1 MSTIL
6 LQQQA
11 QTYSAA
17 RTADSVTPPQT
28 LAQLS
33 QPAAALILKAQAGQ
47 SYRLVDSATGQLVV
61 AKSIQR
67 DGRRVIVE
75 LDNDNSLEIDDFF
88 TPEGETAAPL
98 ELITGTSDA
107 LCPAVVTPSSMT
119 SAASSDSPV
128 VLWTAGQASEL
139 CLAPMAVAAA
149 MTETV
154 AGVAAASAAG
164 AGAAAGAA
172 GAGLSAG
179 WLAAAGLGVAAAAAG
194 GGGGSNTSPAIDP
207 KVQALQ
213 DIQNAAQNNS
223 ASNGS
228 PSLATYSAAGVTG
241 VTANNLTAINNA
253 LNTAPIDGTHADT
266 TAEVQALVDS
276 VNRILAEANGSAPDA
291 SSTNPNAAD
300 YANMGASIGNAAT
313 DPENLALLNSIVGDK
328 TAADVSNASQI
339 NALAQI
345 ANTIQSTAAGDSTAP
360 ALTVADLTAI
370 GLTGVTADNLQ
381 AITQVIAAQAD
392 DGSDTTSVAQ
402 LQAIVQKVNDA
413 QTAITTA
420 AQDNTASHSTLPL
433 STYTDAGVS
442 GVTADSQTAIE
453 TALNSAA
460 VQGIDVNTT
469 AQVQALVDAYKRIL
483 AEANGSAADTTPD
496 PSAADYTRIGVTGV
510 DSAVKA
516 ALLSDAIGDKTTTN
530 VDTVAKVQTLADA
543 VSAVMAAAS
552 ATSPNGPT
560 LAQLQALGLTSVT
573 ADNLAGVQQAL
584 ANTVDDGSG
593 VDSLAELQA
602 LVNDVNA
609 AASTISAAAQDNN
622 ATATTPTAATY
633 ATAGVT
639 GVTSDNLA
647 TINNA
652 LNSAAVTGTSVDT
665 PAEIQALVN
674 SYNAILAEANG
685 SAADATPTA
694 DPTAADYS
702 NIGVTGVDSAA
713 KAALLGD
720 VIGNKVAADVD
731 TVAEVQT
738 LANAVSAVM
747 SAAAATTPTGPT
759 LAELQ
764 TLGIAGVTAG
774 TLSAVQQAIA
784 NTANDGTGVDTV
796 AELQAVVDG
805 VISPVSAIS
814 NAAQNNSATVTS
826 PSVATYANAGVTG
839 VTSGNLAAVNDA
851 LNSASVVGTSVDT
864 TAEIQTLVN
873 SYATILAEANGSAAD
888 ATPTAD
894 PTAADYN
901 NIGVTAV
908 DSAAKASLL
917 GDVIGDKVAADVD
930 TVAEVQT
937 LANAVSAVMTAAAAT
952 TPTGPTLAQ
961 LQALGMTGVTADNLA
976 AVQKAIAGTADDGT
990 GADTVAEL
998 QALINGVNSAVSSI
1012 SSAAQANNATA
1023 TTPSTGTYA
1032 TAGVTGVNSGNLAAV
1047 NDALNSASLVGT
1059 SVDTTA
1065 EIQILVN
1072 SYAAIL
1078 AEANGSAADATP
1090 TTDPSAADYTRI
1102 GVTGVDSTA
1111 KAGLLGDVIGNKVTA
1126 DVDTV
1131 AEVQTLANAV
1141 NAVMTAAAATT
1152 PTGPTL
1158 AELQT
1163 LGIAGVTAGTLNAV
1177 QQAIANTAND
1187 GTGVDT
1193 VAELQAVVDGVIA
1206 PVSAISNAAQNNS
1219 ATATSPNVATYANA
1233 SVTGVTNI
1241 NLAAVN
1247 DALNSSSVVGTS
1259 VDTTAKIQTLVNS
1272 YNAILGEANGPA
1284 ADATP
1289 TANPSA
1295 TDYANIG
1302 ADIGTASTDAENLA
1316 LLNDIVGGKVSADVD
1331 TVAEINA
1338 LAVIANAIEL
1348 TAAGGTPSPA
1358 LTVADFQKVGL
1369 TNVSNANLANVLA
1382 SIAAKNDNG
1391 TETDSLAELQAI
1403 VNASAPN
1410 TTVST
1415 LSLSNDSGLS
1425 NTDFVT
1431 QGASQT
1437 ITGTLSTATLA
1448 GEKVQI
1454 SLDNGSTWVDTTQ
1467 TAGTNT
1473 FSLATTLTSS
1483 STLQARVVDARGN
1496 AATAYSQSY
1505 TFDTT
1510 APTSAVDLDSA
1521 TGTQATS
1528 SLTVNAGDW
1537 QSGVH
1542 IAANVQA
1549 PTSTDICALQLTL
1562 GGAGLQDTDHLVLGS
1577 ADFALNANNSAS
1589 NVTLGGVTGLNY
1601 SYNSSTHVLTLTQAA
1616 NAAFD
1621 PSKVDD
1627 ILQSVQMRSATMAD
1641 ATPGD
1646 RTVTIAYQDLAG
1658 NNSTSATS
1666 TVSVIPVAQM
1676 STVNL
1681 IQSQLSSEAAT
1692 GETVTAYNNAGSFYF
1707 ERNSNTNW
1715 NAQNTWAQSK
1725 TYDAAD
1731 GSTQQMHLV
1740 HINTGAESSALRM
1753 TPNNVV
1759 RNDSFFM
1766 GVTDWNKDGTW
1777 EYSYSGNSQA
1787 NQVSQAFFQKNNATD
1802 TTPWGN
1808 YSQWNSGEPGTDP
1821 VETISAVS
1829 TNGGWI
1835 DWAPAN
1841 NNNADGMAE
1850 LEYSR
1855 VLNLAKTS
1863 NHGSIDV
1870 ASSTAGTAYL
1880 VKSTATVTN
1889 VASITGL
1896 ADSQWNSVAV
1906 GSSGILNYE
1915 DFTLA
1920 PKGWTDNGSAIT
1932 TGLNLSNNYGLN
1944 GTLGRFGNTTEGTE
1958 AVSKTYTGLPAS
1970 SKVWIE
1976 FDMLEM
1982 DNWQGQNF
1990 NVYVNGVLTVAT
2002 QYFGTGT
2009 DKDAW
2014 DGGID
2019 MGDLSNSSNGGNANT
2034 ALKEEAHHYAIQA
2047 TTDANGQIKLGFGM
2061 STSSTDTNVLSSS
2074 EASWAVDN
2082 MMVRSTAG
2090 SDSSSLSLA
2099 GLENGT
2105 YVLYTADANGNL
2117 SRNVS
2122 TTVNVTS
2129 SESLISAA
2137 ADANN
2142 ASSNTVSVTTYAD
2155 AGVTGVTSS
2164 NLASMND
2171 ALNTSSVVGTSVDTT
2186 AKIQTLVNSYNTI
2199 LAEANGATADA
2210 TPTTNPSAT
2219 DYANIGANIGTA
2231 STDAENLALLND
2243 IVGGKVSAD
2252 VDTIAEINALAAIA
2266 NAIELTAAGG
2276 TPSPALTVADLQ
2288 KAGLSNVTSANLAN
2302 VLTAIAAKND
2312 NGTETDSL
2320 AELQA
2325 IVDTSAP
2332 NTTVSTLSFSND
2344 SGLSNTDFNTH
2355 TAAQTVTGT
2364 LSGNTLA
2371 GDNVQISLDNGSTW
2385 VDATHTAG
2393 TNTFSLSTT
2402 LTGDNT
2408 MLARVVDARGNAAP
2422 AFNQSYVYDTTAP
2435 TSAVDLDSASGT
2447 QASSAQTVNAG
2458 DWQSGVHI
2466 AANVQAP
2473 TSTDIRAIQL
2483 TLGGDGLQG
2492 TDHLLLDGT
2501 DIALNANS
2509 NASGLSAGGVGGLSY
2524 SYNSSTHVLTLTQAG
2539 NAAFDPSLVDD
2550 ILQSVQMRS
2559 TTMAD
2564 ATPGDRTVT
2573 IAYQDLA
2580 GNNSTSATSTVSVIP
2595 VAQMSTVSLIAS
2607 QLSTETATGEAV
2619 TADNTSGSFYFDR
2632 NSHYNWSTQNTW
2644 ALGKTYDAAD
2654 GSTQQMHLVHIN
2666 SGVESAAVAAQQSSS
2681 ADTWNYFMGATDWD
2695 NDGTWNYTYGSANS
2709 NLGASFYNRLATGS
2723 AATPWG
2729 NYSNWN
2735 NGEPN
2740 GGEQVATITRNT
2752 GGWFD
2757 WSAGNTAD
2765 AIAELEYSRVL
2776 NLAKSNSQGSIDV
2789 ASSTAGTAYLVKSTA
2804 TITNEAS
2811 ITSLADSQW
2820 NSVAVGAS
2828 GILRYEDF
2836 TLAPKGWADNGTA
2849 ITTSLNGTL
2858 GRFGNTTTGTE
2869 AVSKTYTGLP
2879 ASSKVWIEFD
2889 MLEMDNWQGQT
2900 FNVYVNSVLTV
2911 ATQYFG
2917 STNVDDAWDGGVSL
2931 GDASNVSNGGNA
2943 NTALKEE
2950 AHHYA
2955 VQATTDANG
2964 HIQLG
2969 FGMSTS
2975 SASPNVLTTDEASW
2989 SVDNMTIRSSATSD
3003 SSSLSLAGLENG
3015 SYVLYTSDA
3024 NGHLS
3029 RNMTTTV
3036 LVEPANAV
3044 KTLALSA
3051 DTGSSNTDFVTN
3063 SASQTISGTLSA
3075 NTLAGEKVQISL
3087 DHGSTWLDATNT
3099 VGTNT
3104 FSLATTLTGSNT
3116 LQARFVESNNNPSAS
3131 LSQAYVLDT
3140 TAPSVTASTLSFSAD
3155 TGSSSTDRITQ
3166 TAAQTITGTLSGNTA
3181 TGDTVQISMDNGST
3195 WTNATH
3201 TAGSNTFSYSS
3212 TLSGSNTAQVR
3223 VVDVAGNTGNASSYA
3238 YVLDNTA
3245 PTVMSST
3252 LSFSADTGNSAS
3264 DLVTN
3269 TSAQTITGTLS
3280 GNTATGDTVQIS
3292 MDNGSTWTNA
3302 THTAG
3307 SNTFSYSTT
3316 LSGSNTAQVR
3326 VVDVAGNMGNASSY
3340 AYVLDTTAPTSA
3352 VDLDSATGTQATSA
3366 LTVNASDWANGVTI
3380 APALQAPTST
3390 DIRLLKVTL
3399 GGAGMDN
3406 TNDHLLVGSNDL
3418 TLGTSASGSN
3428 QTIGG
3433 VTGLSYSYDSSTHVL
3448 SITQAANAAF
3458 DPTKVDDIL
3467 QSLKL
3472 KSNNMDTASIGE
3484 HTATFTWSDLAG
3496 NDSTSATA
3504 TISVIPVAQVN
3515 SVSLI
3520 QSQLVSGQ
3528 TAAETVTADSANGS
3542 FYVDRN
3548 FAGNYWA
3555 DQQSWANNKSLTTAN
3570 SSGNTTM
3577 HLVHANTLAEN
3588 SALYNIQNNNT
3599 TSTVKGNFFLGATDN
3614 NVDGVWDWQFTTGT
3628 TQAFYNKN
3636 SVTDTTPFGGY
3647 INWASGE
3654 PSGGT
3659 ETIAVYNMNSVT
3671 TQGTGT
3677 WYDWGNSSGSNLDAI
3692 AELEYARVLNL
3703 TKTTTSAVGS
3713 QSLEV
3718 ASSTTGTAY
3727 LVNSSVTVT
3736 NLDSITSAL
3745 GSKWN
3750 SVAVTNSMLSYED
3763 FNQTP
3768 TGWTYNGSAAT
3779 STLNLGS
3786 SNGLNSV
3793 LGRFTNT
3800 QEGTQTLSKT
3810 YALGLASTEVWVEF
3824 DMIEMDAWKGQN
3836 FNVFVN
3842 GTLVNSAQYFGS
3854 DLTSADAWDGGID
3867 LGNLSTSANG
3877 GNSTTALKEE
3887 AHHYA
3892 LKASTD
3898 SSGNLVLGFGMSNT
3912 WGGNLVAATEA
3923 SFGIDNV
3930 MLRKTTSASLSLA
3943 GLDAGTYQLYTA
3955 DANGH
3960 LSHNYSTG
3968 LLIG

>member
-11 QTYSAA
+11 QTYSAS
-17 RTADSVTPPQT
+17 RTADSASPAQT

-47 SYRLVDSATGQLVV
+47 SYRLVDSVTGQLVV

-88 TPEGETAAPL
+88 TAEGDSGAPL
-98 ELITGTSDA
+98 ELVTGTTDA
-107 LCPAVVTPSSMT
+107 LCPAVVMPSSVS
-119 SAASSDSPV
+119 SAAPSDTPV
-128 VLWTAGQASEL
+128 VLWTAGQATEL
-139 CLAPMAVAAA
+139 CLAPV
-149 MTETV
+149 T
-154 AGVAAASAAG
+154 VAAASAVGAG
-164 AGAAAGAA
+164 TAAGVTAGAAAGT
-172 GAGLSAG
+172 GMSAG

-194 GGGGSNTSPAIDP
+194 GGGGGSNTSPAVDP
-207 KVQALQ
+207 GVQALQ

-223 ASNGS
+223 ANNNT
-228 PSLATYSAAGVTG
+228 PSLATYTAAGVTG

-291 SSTNPNAAD
+291 NSANPSATD
-300 YANMGASIGNAAT
+300 YANIGASIGNAAT
-313 DPENLALLNSIVGDK
+313 DAENLALLNSIVGDK
-328 TAADVSNASQI
+328 TAADVSSASQI

-381 AITQVIAAQAD
+381 AITQAIAAQAD
-392 DGSDTTSVAQ
+392 DGSGTTSVTQ
-402 LQAIVQKVNDA
+402 LQALVQRVNDA
-413 QTAITTA
+413 QMAIVTA

-442 GVTADSQTAIE
+442 GVTADNQTAIE

-460 VQGIDVNTT
+460 VQGSDVSTT
-469 AQVQALVDAYKRIL
+469 AQVQALVNAYKAIL

-496 PSAADYTRIGVTGV
+496 PSAADYTRIGVTGM
-510 DSAVKA
+510 DSAAKA
-516 ALLSDAIGDKTTTN
+516 ALLSDVIGDKLATD
-530 VDTVAKVQTLADA
+530 VDSVSEVQALADA
-543 VSAVMAAAS
+543 VSAVMTAAS
-552 ATSPNGPT
+552 ATTPTGPT

-609 AASTISAAAQDNN
+609 AASTISAAAQANN
-622 ATATTPTAATY
+622 ASTTTPTAATY

-647 TINNA
+647 AINNA

-685 SAADATPTA
+685 SAADATPAT
-694 DPTAADYS
+694 DPTAADYTR
-702 NIGVTGVDSAA
+702 IGVTGVDSTA
-713 KAALLGD
+713 KAGLLGD
-720 VIGNKVAADVD
+720 VIGNKVTADVD

-747 SAAAATTPTGPT
+747 TAAAATTPTGPT
-759 LAELQ
+759 LAQLQ
-764 TLGIAGVTAG
+764 ALGIAGVTAG

-805 VISPVSAIS
+805 VIAPVSAIS
-814 NAAQNNSATVTS
+814 NAAQNNSASATS

-873 SYATILAEANGSAAD
+873 SYA
-888 ATPTAD
+888 
-894 PTAADYN
+894 
-901 NIGVTAV
+901 
-908 DSAAKASLL
+908 
-917 GDVIGDKVAADVD
+917 
-930 TVAEVQT
+930 
-937 LANAVSAVMTAAAAT
+937 
-952 TPTGPTLAQ
+952 
-961 LQALGMTGVTADNLA
+961 
-976 AVQKAIAGTADDGT
+976 
-990 GADTVAEL
+990 
-998 QALINGVNSAVSSI
+998 
-1012 SSAAQANNATA
+1012 
-1023 TTPSTGTYA
+1023 
-1032 TAGVTGVNSGNLAAV
+1032 
-1047 NDALNSASLVGT
+1047 
-1059 SVDTTA
+1059 
-1065 EIQILVN
+1065 
-1072 SYAAIL
+1072 AIL

-1090 TTDPSAADYTRI
+1090 TTDPTAADYSNI
-1102 GVTGVDSTA
+1102 GVT
-1111 KAGLLGDVIGNKVTA
+1111 L
-1126 DVDTV
+1126 
-1131 AEVQTLANAV
+1131 
-1141 NAVMTAAAATT
+1141 
-1152 PTGPTL
+1152 
-1158 AELQT
+1158 
-1163 LGIAGVTAGTLNAV
+1163 
-1177 QQAIANTAND
+1177 
-1187 GTGVDT
+1187 
-1193 VAELQAVVDGVIA
+1193 
-1206 PVSAISNAAQNNS
+1206 
-1219 ATATSPNVATYANA
+1219 
-1233 SVTGVTNI
+1233 
-1241 NLAAVN
+1241 
-1247 DALNSSSVVGTS
+1247 
-1259 VDTTAKIQTLVNS
+1259 
-1272 YNAILGEANGPA
+1272 
-1284 ADATP
+1284 
-1289 TANPSA
+1289 
-1295 TDYANIG
+1295 
-1302 ADIGTASTDAENLA
+1302 GTASTDAENLA
-1316 LLNDIVGGKVSADVD
+1316 LLNDIVGGKVTADVD
-1331 TVAEINA
+1331 TIAEINA

-1358 LTVADFQKVGL
+1358 LTVADLQKAGL
-1369 TNVSNANLANVLA
+1369 VNVTNANLANVLA
-1382 SIAAKNDNG
+1382 GIAAKNDNG

-1403 VNASAPN
+1403 VDAAAP
-1410 TTVST
+1410 TTSVST

-1454 SLDNGSTWVDTTQ
+1454 SLDNGSTWVDATN

-1496 AATAYSQSY
+1496 AAAAYSQSY

-1521 TGTQATS
+1521 SGTQATS
-1528 SLTVNAGDW
+1528 GLTVNAGDW

-1562 GGAGLQDTDHLVLGS
+1562 GGAGLQGTDHLVLGS

-1601 SYNSSTHVLTLTQAA
+1601 SYNSSTHVLTLTQAGKV
-1616 NAAFD
+1616 AFD

-1627 ILQSVQMRSATMAD
+1627 ILQSVQMRSATMAE

-1681 IQSQLSSEAAT
+1681 IQSQLSTEAAT

-1740 HINTGAESSALRM
+1740 HVNTGAESSALRM

-1766 GVTDWNKDGTW
+1766 GATDWNKDGVW

-1829 TNGGWI
+1829 TSGGWI

-1906 GSSGILNYE
+1906 GSSGILSYE

-1920 PKGWTDNGSAIT
+1920 PKGWTDNGSTIT

-1944 GTLGRFGNTTEGTE
+1944 GTLGRFSNTTEGTE
-1958 AVSKTYTGLPAS
+1958 AVSKTYTGLPAN

-2019 MGDLSNSSNGGNANT
+2019 LGDLSNSSNGGNANT

-2047 TTDANGQIKLGFGM
+2047 TTDASGQIKLGFGM
-2061 STSSTDTNVLSSS
+2061 STSSTNTNVLSSS

-2082 MMVRSTAG
+2082 MMIRSTAG

-2129 SESLISAA
+2129 SESLISTA

-2142 ASSNTVSVTTYAD
+2142 ASSNTVSVATYAD

-2186 AKIQTLVNSYNTI
+2186 AKIQTLVNSYNAI
-2199 LAEANGATADA
+2199 LGEANGPAADA

-2252 VDTIAEINALAAIA
+2252 VDTVAEINALAVIA

-2288 KAGLSNVTSANLAN
+2288 KAGLTNVTSANLAN
-2302 VLTAIAAKND
+2302 VLAGIAAKND

-2364 LSGNTLA
+2364 LSGNTLT
-2371 GDNVQISLDNGSTW
+2371 GDKVQISLDNGSTW

-2393 TNTFSLSTT
+2393 TNTFSLATT

-2435 TSAVDLDSASGT
+2435 TSAVDLDSATGT

-2539 NAAFDPSLVDD
+2539 NAAFDPSKVDD

-2559 TTMAD
+2559 ATMAD

-2580 GNNSTSATSTVSVIP
+2580 GNDSTSATSTVSVIP
-2595 VAQMSTVSLIAS
+2595 VAQMSTVSLIQS
-2607 QLSTETATGEAV
+2607 QLSSQAGTGETV
-2619 TADNTSGSFYFDR
+2619 TAYNNAGSFYFER
-2632 NSHYNWSTQNTW
+2632 NSYANWNAQNTW
-2644 ALGKTYDAAD
+2644 AQGKTYDAAD
-2654 GSTQQMHLVHIN
+2654 GSTQQMHLVHVN
-2666 SGVESAAVAAQQSSS
+2666 TGAESS
-2681 ADTWNYFMGATDWD
+2681 ALSMTPANAARTDMFFMGMTDWNKDGVWEYSYSGNSQANQVSQAFFQKNNATD
-2695 NDGTWNYTYGSANS
+2695 T
-2709 NLGASFYNRLATGS
+2709 
-2723 AATPWG
+2723 TPWG
-2729 NYSNWN
+2729 NYSRWN
-2735 NGEPN
+2735 TNEP
-2740 GGEQVATITRNT
+2740 GSDAVETISASTSS
-2752 GGWFD
+2752 GGWID
-2757 WSAGNTAD
+2757 WGPTNNAD
-2765 AIAELEYSRVL
+2765 GIGELEYSRVL

-2804 TITNEAS
+2804 TVTDVAS
-2811 ITSLADSQW
+2811 ITNLADSQW
-2820 NSVAVGAS
+2820 NSTSVTGS
-2828 GILRYEDF
+2828 ILGYEDF
-2836 TLAPKGWADNGTA
+2836 SRSPKGWTDNGSA
-2849 ITTSLNGTL
+2849 ITTGLNLSNNYGLNGTL
-2858 GRFGNTTTGTE
+2858 GRFGNTTEGTE

-2879 ASSKVWIEFD
+2879 ANSKVWIEFD
-2889 MLEMDNWQGQT
+2889 MLEMDNWQGQN
-2900 FNVYVNSVLTV
+2900 FNVYVNGVLTV

-2917 STNVDDAWDGGVSL
+2917 STNAKDAWDGGIDL
-2931 GDASNVSNGGNA
+2931 GDLSNSGNGGNA

-2955 VQATTDANG
+2955 IQATTNANG
-2964 HIQLG
+2964 TITLG

-2975 SASPNVLTTDEASW
+2975 STNTNVLTNDEASW

-3015 SYVLYTSDA
+3015 SYVLYTADA

-3029 RNMTTTV
+3029 RNVTTTV
-3036 LVEPANAV
+3036 QVEPANAV
-3044 KTLALSA
+3044 KTLAMSA

-3063 SASQTISGTLSA
+3063 SASQTISGTLRA
-3075 NTLAGEKVQISL
+3075 NTQAGEKVQISL
-3087 DHGSTWLDATNT
+3087 DNGSTWVDATNT

-3116 LQARFVESNNNPSAS
+3116 LQARFVESNNNPSTS
-3131 LSQAYVLDT
+3131 LGQAYVLDT

-3155 TGSSSTDRITQ
+3155 TGNSTT
-3166 TAAQTITGTLSGNTA
+3166 
-3181 TGDTVQISMDNGST
+3181 
-3195 WTNATH
+3195 
-3201 TAGSNTFSYSS
+3201 
-3212 TLSGSNTAQVR
+3212 
-3223 VVDVAGNTGNASSYA
+3223 
-3238 YVLDNTA
+3238 
-3245 PTVMSST
+3245 
-3252 LSFSADTGNSAS
+3252 
-3264 DLVTN
+3264 DLVTK

-3280 GNTATGDTVQIS
+3280 ANTATGDTVQIS

-3316 LSGSNTAQVR
+3316 LGGSNTAQVR
-3326 VVDVAGNMGNASSY
+3326 VVDMAGNTGNASNF
-3340 AYVLDTTAPTSA
+3340 AYVLDTTAPSSA

-3366 LTVNASDWANGVTI
+3366 LTVNASDWASGVTI
-3380 APALQAPTST
+3380 APALQAPTSA

-3418 TLGTSASGSN
+3418 TLGTSASASANN

-3433 VTGLSYSYDSSTHVL
+3433 VTGLSYSYNSSTHEL
-3448 SITQAANAAF
+3448 TITQAANAAF
-3458 DPTKVDDIL
+3458 DPTQVDDIL

-3548 FAGNYWA
+3548 FSGNYWA
-3555 DQQSWANNKSLTTAN
+3555 DQQSWANNKSLSTAN

-3588 SALYNIQNNNT
+3588 IALYNIQNNNT
-3599 TSTVKGNFFLGATDN
+3599 TSTINGNFFMGATDN
-3614 NVDGVWDWQFTTGT
+3614 NVDGVWDWQFTNGT

-3654 PSGGT
+3654 PTGGT
-3659 ETIAVYNMNSVT
+3659 ETIAVYNMNPVT

-3677 WYDWGNSSGSNLDAI
+3677 WYDWGNSSGSNADAI

-3703 TKTTTSAVGS
+3703 AKTTTSAVGS
-3713 QSLEV
+3713 QSLDV

-3727 LVNSSVTVT
+3727 LVNNNVTVT
-3736 NLDSITSAL
+3736 DVNSITSAL

-3779 STLNLGS
+3779 GTLNLGS

-3793 LGRFTNT
+3793 FGRFTNT

-3836 FNVFVN
+3836 FNVFIN
-3842 GTLVNSAQYFGS
+3842 GTMVNSAQYFGS
-3854 DLTSADAWDGGID
+3854 DLTSADPWDGGID

-3892 LKASTD
+3892 LKATTD
-3898 SSGNLVLGFGMSNT
+3898 SSGNLVLGFGMSNS
-3912 WGGNLVAATEA
+3912 WGGSIVAATEA

-3943 GLDAGTYQLYTA
+3943 GLEAGSYQLYTA